1 MITELIEL
9 NGPQQLSVINDA
21 KNEVDIEGRGTG
33 KSYKI
38 GWEIN
43 QIVRKMPRSITSI
56 TGRTYGQIYTRTLPS
71 TLKFLEKLGYEKD
84 KDFKIG
90 GRPDKKLGFAEPY
103 EKITK
108 QGFDNF
114 ISFANGTGFMMLSQ
128 ERAGSSRGPNLDREI
143 VDEAL
148 TLNKE
153 RYDEEVSPANRGN
166 EEYFGFKAPKRIKQH
181 HGFRYVSSMP
191 YTRDQMWLL
200 RYGDY
205 YKEEAGIQIFDIWN
219 RIVKL
224 QLQVIDAAISGDKRL
239 FKDIWN
245 ETVRMK
251 KQIAPFVSKDGL
263 LFTLANAFDNVQNL
277 GMSYITREYKKQTLL
292 TFMIEILNWIIDK
305 VEDCYYPLDS
315 QKHIYYDAYNDD
327 FIRGVAEN
335 SNWDADQLSTP
346 DCRFDLDCD
355 PNRPLEIVP
364 DWGAKINLFSIGQ
377 ERNYNFATKMVEPVD
392 CVINEFSIKPQDA
405 KSVPVDDLV
414 DMFCDYYKEH
424 PCRDLFYF
432 RDRYGDHR
440 QPNVKNS
447 KPYNEQ
453 AIERLMKRGWRVTA
467 RVHRGMEPPQ
477 HDKYLMWAN
486 ILKGNDPRYPK
497 WIINGRNCKY
507 TIISMNNT
515 RVIERDGKFDKDKS
529 SERKDKILP
538 EEATH
543 FGDAVD
549 KRMWTKYGDILYQS
563 GNSTFVS
570 PRL

>member
-21 KNEVDIEGRGTG
+21 QSEVNIEGRGTG

-38 GWEIN
+38 GWEVH
-43 QIVRKMPRSITSI
+43 QIVRNMPRSITSI
-56 TGRTYGQIYTRTLPS
+56 TGRTFGQMLTRTLPS

-84 KDFKIG
+84 KDFVIG
-90 GRPDKKLGFAEPY
+90 VKPPKTFIEPY
-103 EKITK
+103 EKVTK
-108 QGFDNF
+108 YKDF
-114 ISFANGTGFMMLSQ
+114 ISFSNGTGFMMLSQ
-128 ERAGSSRGPNLDREI
+128 ERAGSARGPNLDREI

-166 EEYFGFKAPKRIKQH
+166 EEHFGFKAPKRIKQH

-205 YKEEAGIQIFDIWN
+205 YMEEAEIPIFDIWN
-219 RIVKL
+219 RVVKL
-224 QLQVIDAAISGDKRL
+224 QLQVIEAAISGDTRL

-245 ETVRMK
+245 ETVRLK

-292 TFMIEILNWIIDK
+292 TFMIEILNWIVDK

-315 QKHIYYDAYNDD
+315 QRHIYYDAYNDD
-327 FIRGVAEN
+327 FIRGMAEN
-335 SNWDADQLSTP
+335 SNWDIDMLSTQ
-346 DCRFDLDCD
+346 DSRFDLDCD

-364 DWGAKINLFSIGQ
+364 DWGAKINLLSVGQ
-377 ERNYNFATKMVEPVD
+377 ERNYNFVTKMVEPVD
-392 CVINEFSIKPQDA
+392 CVINEFHIKPQDA
-405 KSVPVDDLV
+405 KNVPVDDLV
-414 DMFCDYYKEH
+414 DMFCNYYKEH
-424 PCRDLFYF
+424 PCRDLFFF

-453 AIERLMKRGWRVTA
+453 AIERLERRGWRVTA
-467 RVHRGMEPPQ
+467 KVHKGMEPPQ
-477 HDKYLMWAN
+477 HDKYLLWSN

-497 WIINGRNCKY
+497 VIFNGRNCKF

-515 RVIERDGKFDKDKS
+515 RVIEKNGKFEKDKS
-529 SERKDKILP
+529 SERKDTILP

-543 FGDAVD
+543 FSDAID
-549 KRMWTKYGDILYQS
+549 KRIWTKYGQILYKA
-563 GNSTFVS
+563 GASTFVS
-570 PRL
+570 PRI

>member
-21 KNEVDIEGRGTG
+21 KNEVNIEGRGTG

-38 GWEIN
+38 GWELN
-43 QIVRKMPRSITSI
+43 QIVRNMPRSISSI
-56 TGRTYGQIYTRTLPS
+56 AGRTFGQIYSRTLPS

-84 KDFKIG
+84 VDFIIG
-90 GRPDKKLGFAEPY
+90 RKPPKGFIEPY
-103 EKITK
+103 EKVTK
-108 QGFDNF
+108 YENF
-114 ISFANGTGFMMLSQ
+114 ILFSNGTGFLMLSQ
-128 ERAGSSRGPNLDREI
+128 ERAGSARGPNLDREI

-148 TLNKE
+148 TLNKD

-166 EEYFGFKAPKRIKQH
+166 EEHFGFKSPKQIKQH

-191 YTRDQMWLL
+191 YTREQMWLL

-205 YKEEAGIQIFDIWN
+205 YMAEAGVPIFDIWN
-219 RIVKL
+219 RLVKL
-224 QLQVIDAAISGDKRL
+224 QLQVIEAAIAGDKRL

-245 ETVRMK
+245 ETVRL
-251 KQIAPFVSKDGL
+251 KQQITPFVSKDGV
-263 LFTLANAFDNVQNL
+263 LFTLANAFDNIQNL
-277 GMSYITREYKKQTLL
+277 GMSYIIREYKKQTLL

-305 VEDCYYPLDS
+305 VEDCYYPIDS

-327 FIRGVAEN
+327 YIRGVAES
-335 SNWDADQLSTP
+335 SNWDAERLSTP
-346 DCRFDLDCD
+346 DCRCDLDCD
-355 PNRPLEIVP
+355 PNRALEIVP
-364 DWGAKINLFSIGQ
+364 DWGAKINLFSVGQ
-377 ERNYNFATKMVEPVD
+377 ERNFNFATKIVEPVD
-392 CVINEFSIKPQDA
+392 CMINEFSIKPQDA
-405 KSVPVDDLV
+405 KNVPVDDLV

-424 PCRDLFYF
+424 PCRDLYFF

-453 AIERLMKRGWRVTA
+453 AIERLEKRGWRVTT
-467 RVHRGMEPPQ
+467 RVHKGMEPPQ
-477 HDKYLMWAN
+477 HDKYLLWSN

-515 RVIERDGKFDKDKS
+515 RVIEKNGKFEKDKS
-529 SERKDKILP
+529 SEKKDSIDP
-538 EEATH
+538 SEATH

-549 KRMWTKYGDILYQS
+549 KRMWTKYGDILYS
-563 GNSTFVS
+563 TGSSTFVS

>member
-1 MITELIEL
+1 MITELIDL
-9 NGPQQLSVINDA
+9 NSPQKISVVNNA
-21 KNEVDIEGRGTG
+21 QSEVDIQGRGTG
-33 KSYKI
+33 KSYVI

-43 QIVRKMPRSITSI
+43 EIVRRMPRSITSI

-71 TLKFLEKLGYEKD
+71 TIKFLEKIGYEKD

-90 GRPDKKLGFAEPY
+90 GKPPQTFLSPY
-103 EKITK
+103 EPVTK
-108 QGFDNF
+108 FDNY
-114 ISFANGTGFMMLSQ
+114 ISFANGTGFLMLSQ

-148 TLNKE
+148 TLNKS

-166 EEYFGFKAPKRIKQH
+166 EEHFGFRSSKRIRQH

-191 YTRDQMWLL
+191 YTREQMWLL

-205 YKEEAGIQIFDIWN
+205 YMDEAGIPIFDIWN

-224 QLQVIDAAISGDKRL
+224 QIQVIEAYKAGDKRL

-245 ETVRMK
+245 ETVRLK
-251 KQIAPFVSKDGL
+251 KQIAPFASKQGI
-263 LFTLANAFDNVQNL
+263 LFTLANAFDNVENL
-277 GMSYITREYKKQTLL
+277 GMSYIVREYDKQNLM

-327 FIRGVAEN
+327 FIRGLAEN

-346 DCRFDLDCD
+346 DSRFDLDCD

-364 DWGAKINLFSIGQ
+364 DWGAKINLFSVGQ
-377 ERNYNFATKMVEPVD
+377 ERNFNFVTKMIEPVD
-392 CVINEFSIKPQDA
+392 CVINEFFIKPQTA

-414 DMFCDYYKEH
+414 DLFCDYYKEH

-453 AIERLMKRGWRVTA
+453 AIERLEKRGWRVFA
-467 RVHRGMEPPQ
+467 KVHKGMEPPQ
-477 HDKYLMWAN
+477 HDKYLLWLN
-486 ILKGNDPRYPK
+486 ILKGNDLRYPK
-497 WIINGRNCKY
+497 FIINGRNCKF
-507 TIISMNNT
+507 TIISLNNT
-515 RVIERDGKFDKDKS
+515 RVIEKEGKFAKDKS
-529 SERKDKILP
+529 SERKDTILP

-549 KRMWTKYGDILYQS
+549 KRFWTKYGTILYKA
-563 GNSTFVS
+563 GGSTFVS
-570 PRL
+570 PRI